1 MNQRSNAAIHT
12 KGHSMEGESVKE
24 LFSTWVFEDVS
35 GESSMDG
42 TEMGGDDKFRSSGN
56 LSTAD
61 QVTFGDVSL
70 LID

>member
-1 MNQRSNAAIHT
+1 
-12 KGHSMEGESVKE
+12 MEGESVKE